1 MDDIIKYMNPLIYA
15 LFGAIAASAG
25 TIFAKFGLKGVD
37 SNLLTTLRGIIMAI
51 LVVII
56 TSVFTKF
63 SFSSLQS
70 LTLKNWIFVFLS
82 ALGGALSWLFFYY
95 ALSHGNVVGVTV
107 IDKLSIV
114 MTAIL
119 AVILLSEKLSLASG
133 VGLALIVIG
142 SILVAVPVEKIL
154 SLFK

>member
-1 MDDIIKYMNPLIYA
+1 MNPLIYA

-37 SNLLTTLRGIIMAI
+37 SNLITSIRGILMAI
-51 LVVII
+51 IVTLSTLLISKI
-56 TSVFTKF
+56 
-63 SFSSLQS
+63 SFSSLHS
-70 LTLKNWIFVFLS
+70 LSTKNWIFVILS

-114 MTAIL
+114 LTALL
-119 AVILLSEKLSLASG
+119 AVAFLSEKLSLASG
-133 VGLALIVIG
+133 IGLSFIVIG
-142 SILVAVPVEKIL
+142 SILVAIPIEKIL
-154 SLFK
+154 TVFK

>member
-1 MDDIIKYMNPLIYA
+1 MNPLIFA
-15 LFGAIAASAG
+15 FLGAIAASAG

-37 SNLLTTLRGIIMAI
+37 SNLLTALRGILMAI
-51 LVVII
+51 IVTII
-56 TSVFTKF
+56 AFSVSKI
-63 SFSSLQS
+63 SFSSLHS
-70 LTLKNWIFVFLS
+70 LSTKNWIFLILS
-82 ALGGALSWLFFYY
+82 ALGGALSWLLFYY
-95 ALSHGNVVGVTV
+95 ALAHGNVVGVTV

-114 MTAIL
+114 ITALL